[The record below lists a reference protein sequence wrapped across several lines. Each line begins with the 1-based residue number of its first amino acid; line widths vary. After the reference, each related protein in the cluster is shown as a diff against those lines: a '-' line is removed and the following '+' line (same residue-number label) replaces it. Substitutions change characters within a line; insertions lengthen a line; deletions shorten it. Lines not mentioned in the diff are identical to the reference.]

1 MVAEDLC
8 CKAVV
13 SLSFRIFCCFLRWQK
28 RRKQN
33 EVYIRK
39 ENLLTCGGTSRTISS
54 RIIVSHTKQLRY
66 RKGLAVRTWV
76 SENSCLK
83 NCCEF
88 ITEENVGGKKKCRQH
103 LRPRKRRMLKA
114 LSCTCKICVLPTAG
128 APRKTTFSGPCCH
141 DVSFSPDPSRVNRY
155 AEWCATHFFCI
166 KNSISMEIRL
176 AHFWFTFD
184 ALSTNFML
192 LG

>member
-1 MVAEDLC
+1 MLATATKTEW
-8 CKAVV
+8 
-13 SLSFRIFCCFLRWQK
+13 SL
-28 RRKQN
+28 
-33 EVYIRK
+33 RK

-66 RKGLAVRTWV
+66 RKGFAVRTWV

-88 ITEENVGGKKKCRQH
+88 ITKKRRKSETRKEKCRQH
-103 LRPRKRRMLKA
+103 LWPGKRWMLKA

-128 APRKTTFSGPCCH
+128 APRKTTFSGPWCH

-166 KNSISMEIRL
+166 KNSISMEILL

-184 ALSTNFML
+184 ALSTNVML
-192 LG
+192 FG